1 MTRRPLAPGAIV
13 VIGAANGIGA
23 ATARCLAR
31 AGAALVLAD
40 IEPGGIYSLACAIRG
55 AGGRAIACPTDVRD
69 ITALRHLLDTVTDT
83 YGAASTVINCAAM
96 LRPGDVAETSA
107 DDIRLQVDVNLTG
120 TMLVAHVFVPHFV
133 TNGGGHL
140 VNVASLGGVAPMP
153 GEAAYCA
160 TKFGVRGFSQALAL
174 ELRGTGVV
182 VSSVCPD
189 STDTRML
196 RIEAQHYGSAIS
208 FASAPLDV
216 DYVARAIVRAL
227 VRRRREILVPGPR
240 GLLVRLL
247 AWSPSLFAACYPLIE
262 WLGRRGQA
270 RFRAGIPE
278 TAISPI
284 PEVST

>member
-1 MTRRPLAPGAIV
+1 MRRRPLSPGAVCV
-13 VIGAANGIGA
+13 VGAANGIGA
-23 ATARCLAR
+23 ATARRLAR

-40 IEPGGIYSLACAIRG
+40 IEPGGVYSLACGIRG
-55 AGGRAIACPTDVRD
+55 AGGRAVAHPTDVRD
-69 ITALRHLLDTVTDT
+69 VAALRRLLEVATDA
-83 YGAASTVINCAAM
+83 YGAVSAVINCAAM
-96 LRPGDVAETSA
+96 LRPGDIAETSA

-120 TMLVAHVFVPHFV
+120 TMLVAHVFVPHFLA
-133 TNGGGHL
+133 NGGGHL

-153 GEAAYCA
+153 GETAYCA

-174 ELRGTGVV
+174 ELRGTGVI

-196 RIEAQHYGSAIS
+196 RLEAQHAGSAIS

-216 DYVARAIVRAL
+216 DAVARAIIQAL
-227 VRRRREILVPGPR
+227 VRQRREVLVPGLR

-247 AWSPSLFAACYPLIE
+247 AWFPSVFALCYPLIE
-262 WLGRRGQA
+262 WIGRRGQA
-270 RFRAGIPE
+270 RYRAQLPGP
-278 TAISPI
+278 AMRPF